1 MIDELKGIEKPLFNI
16 FFFLKKN
23 LKTTSW
29 VTNIAINPNTGL
41 ILCQISKD
49 FFFKFFILYINNLS
63 GCLFLLAIIGRL
75 LDCLGTKI
83 FKIMA
88 TLGVNID
95 HIANVRQARRTVEP
109 DPVQFAFLAE
119 LGGADSITVHLRE
132 DRRHIQDR
140 DVFLLKE
147 TIKTKLNLEMA
158 ATEEMLEIAKKI
170 LPDYVTL
177 VPEKREEVTT
187 EGGLDVKSNVKYL
200 KNFVENLKDSN
211 IEVSA
216 FIDPLG
222 DQINYSKEIGFNFIE
237 LHTGKYAELSGSKQY
252 RELQRIIE
260 STHLAND
267 LGLVVNAGHGL
278 NYNNVKKIASI
289 NNMNEL
295 NIGHSIVAR
304 ALAIGLERSVREM
317 KSLITSN

>member
-1 MIDELKGIEKPLFNI
+1 M
-16 FFFLKKN
+16 
-23 LKTTSW
+23 T
-29 VTNIAINPNTGL
+29 
-41 ILCQISKD
+41 
-49 FFFKFFILYINNLS
+49 
-63 GCLFLLAIIGRL
+63 
-75 LDCLGTKI
+75 
-83 FKIMA
+83 

-140 DVFLLKE
+140 DVFLLKK

-158 ATEEMLEIAKKI
+158 ATEEMLEISKKL

-187 EGGLDVKSNVKYL
+187 EGGLDVRKNENYL
-200 KNFVENLKDSN
+200 KNFVKSLKSSN

-216 FIDPLG
+216 FIDPLSV
-222 DQINYSKEIGFNFIE
+222 QINYSKEIGFDFIE
-237 LHTGKYAELSGSKQY
+237 LHTGKYAEIRGQSQY
-252 RELQRIIE
+252 EELQKIIE
-260 STHLAND
+260 SCYEANNI
-267 LGLVVNAGHGL
+267 GLIVNAGHGL
-278 NYNNVKKIASI
+278 NYQNVKKIASI
-289 NNMNEL
+289 NNINEL

-304 ALAIGLERSVREM
+304 ALAVGLENSVREM

>member
-1 MIDELKGIEKPLFNI
+1 M
-16 FFFLKKN
+16 
-23 LKTTSW
+23 T
-29 VTNIAINPNTGL
+29 
-41 ILCQISKD
+41 
-49 FFFKFFILYINNLS
+49 
-63 GCLFLLAIIGRL
+63 
-75 LDCLGTKI
+75 
-83 FKIMA
+83 

-95 HIANVRQARRTVEP
+95 HIANVRQARKTVEP

-158 ATEEMLEIAKKI
+158 ATAEMLGIAKK
-170 LPDYVTL
+170 LRPNYVTL

-187 EGGLDVKSNVKYL
+187 EGGLELKSNLKYL

-211 IEVSA
+211 IKVSA
-216 FIDPLG
+216 FIDPLRE
-222 DQINYSKEIGFNFIE
+222 QINYSKKIGFDFIE
-237 LHTGKYAELSGSKQY
+237 LHTGKYAEFSGHDQY
-252 RELQRIIE
+252 KELQRIIE
-260 STHLAND
+260 STNAAND

-278 NYNNVKKIASI
+278 NYNNVKEIASI

-304 ALAIGLERSVREM
+304 ALAIGLEKSVREM
-317 KSLITSN
+317 KSLINLN